1 MWHTPGHWSVLN
13 FSGNNAYFIDP
24 LKKNKTM
31 PPKDIIKV
39 IKYWNTVHNKKEN
52 QVIYNPLKFQLQKDG
67 WSCGYRSLIVIFRNS
82 NFIILKA
89 AYRIIMGQIDKKSVK
104 ISNECV
110 SKFKYYLYDALHVDF
125 N

>member
-1 MWHTPGHWSVLN
+1 MWHTPGHRSVLI

-24 LKKNKTM
+24 LKKNNTM

-67 WSCGYRSLIVIFRNS
+67 WSCGYR
-82 NFIILKA
+82 
-89 AYRIIMGQIDKKSVK
+89 
-104 ISNECV
+104 
-110 SKFKYYLYDALHVDF
+110 
-125 N
+125 